1 MVSVSPTAHSL
12 LCGPGSSQ
20 ATDWYE
26 SVAQELGISDLEFH
40 IGFTVLA
47 FS

>member
-1 MVSVSPTAHSL
+1 MNADFARTLAL
-12 LCGPGSSQ
+12 LRQEKGISQ
-20 ATDWYE
+20 RLA
-26 SVAQELGISDLEFH
+26 AQELGISDLEFH